1 MALQTTALAHQAMQD
16 LEINIHGPVFVME
29 DTQGDFADL
38 IRQALPSVPAKPE
51 ASPVAGTIGYEDPE
65 LLSLAAQW
73 PTMT

>member
-1 MALQTTALAHQAMQD
+1 MALLTTASAHHVMQD
-16 LEINIHGPVFVME
+16 VEINIHGPVFVME
-29 DTQGDFADL
+29 DAQGDFADL

-51 ASPVAGTIGYEDPE
+51 ASPVVESLEEEDPE